1 MLAQGYEAD
10 NPNIELLRL
19 RNFTAGT
26 RLKEDEVLSPNF
38 LHRTLEIIG
47 ALKPLVSAKSPSL
60 PLPSDRNLHTPFIP
74 SSLRPGMIQGRFS
87 RDLGE
92 HLLYGDVLV
101 RTPLVKP
108 VRTQS
113 AIGRISIFAA
123 T

>member
-60 PLPSDRNLHTPFIP
+60 PLPGQVTAISTPP
-74 SSLRPGMIQGRFS
+74 SF
-87 RDLGE
+87 
-92 HLLYGDVLV
+92 
-101 RTPLVKP
+101 PLP
-108 VRTQS
+108 C
-113 AIGRISIFAA
+113 ALA
-123 T
+123 